1 MNSDVKLDIKTRD
14 EAEFPGPSAAH
25 LARGGLPVSTGIT
38 YRPYWWEAAPR
49 PRVSL
54 LLPRQTDVVVVGS
67 GFTGLSAALT
77 LLRNGRDVVVLERG
91 DPGFGASTRNGG
103 QIGSGNQKFRVKR
116 LIELRGRAKAE
127 AMLREGVRM
136 LDHIEHLIETE
147 KIDCHFTRCGR
158 FRAAVQP
165 EHYEAMAR
173 DMEDLRQIAG
183 VESFMVPRSEQ
194 QTEIGTDVFHGGSI
208 LPQDASLHPGLYH
221 AGLIQR
227 IQEAGGHIAGN
238 AAAQDISS
246 NGDGGYSVTTPLG
259 TIAARD
265 VIIATNGYTDGLVP
279 ELGRRIVP
287 IGSGLIATGQIPEA
301 TFSRLMP
308 KNRVYG
314 NTNRVFYYF
323 RAAPGERR
331 VIWGGRV
338 GRLANNTSPLAFRHL
353 ARDMLHVFPDLA
365 DVQISHAWDGM
376 IGYTYDEVPHLGR
389 TAAGLYYALGYC
401 GTGVSR
407 ATYFGNRI
415 ALQLLGRSEGRTSFD
430 DLVFPSFP
438 VHPIAKRA
446 VPVVETWY
454 RFRDAT
460 KL

>member
-1 MNSDVKLDIKTRD
+1 MLEQAIEANGID
-14 EAEFPGPSAAH
+14 EGPAARE
-25 LARGGLPVSTGIT
+25 LARGPLPSSVGLA

-49 PRVSL
+49 PVVSSP
-54 LLPRQTDVVVVGS
+54 LPAQADVVVVGS

-77 LLRNGRDVVVLERG
+77 LLRNGRSVVVLERG
-91 DPGFGASTRNGG
+91 TPGFGASTRNGG

-136 LDHIEHLIETE
+136 LDYIEHLIGTE

-165 EHYEAMAR
+165 HHYEAMAR

-183 VESFMVPRSEQ
+183 VESFMVPKAEQ
-194 QTEIGTDVFHGGSI
+194 HGEIGTDAFFGGSV

-221 AGLIQR
+221 AGLMQR
-227 IQEAGGHIAGN
+227 ILSAGGHIAGN
-238 AAAQDISS
+238 APAQNISR
-246 NGDGGYSVTTPLG
+246 NGNTGFEIVTPRG
-259 TIAARD
+259 TLKARD

-287 IGSGLIATGQIPEA
+287 IGSGLIATGEIPQA
-301 TFSRLMP
+301 IFASLLP

-323 RAAPGERR
+323 RAAPGARR
-331 VIWGGRV
+331 IVWGGRV

-353 ARDMLHVFPDLA
+353 ARDMLHVFPALA
-365 DVQISHAWDGM
+365 EVPITHAWDGM
-376 IGYTYDEVPHLGR
+376 IGYTYDELPHLGR
-389 TAAGLYYALGYC
+389 TGTGLYYALGYC

-407 ATYFGNRI
+407 ATYFGNKI
-415 ALQLLGRSEGRTSFD
+415 ALQLIGKSEGRTSFD
-430 DLVFPSFP
+430 DLAFPSFP
-438 VHPIAKRA
+438 AHPVAKRA

-460 KL
+460 KS